1 MPETQR
7 VWISVYLA
15 DDSSSV
21 QQRLEQTVAAFCR
34 NCGIPIPPAKNLV
47 IGRTDRGKPYFLHEP
62 KLHLSISHSGNY
74 WGCAIANQTVGFDL
88 QQKEQPRQESPEE
101 MLRRHQKM
109 ANRFFHPQE
118 SEFVAKDCGYN
129 FLTVWTAREA
139 YVKHTGQG
147 IDQFFSEHCVVPK
160 DELDRLRISG
170 DTDRVQWFA
179 MGKYFQKMY
188 FDREYVMCVCTD
200 IPCECTLIEFPN
212 KIVRSY
218 TMD

>member
-1 MPETQR
+1 MPETQK

-21 QQRLEQTVAAFCR
+21 QQRLEQAVAAFCR
-34 NCGIPIPPAKNLV
+34 GCGIPIPPPENLV

-62 KLHLSISHSGNY
+62 QLHLSISHSGNY

-101 MLRRHQKM
+101 M

-118 SEFVAKDCGYN
+118 SKFVAQDCAYN

-139 YVKHTGQG
+139 YVKYTGQG

-160 DELDRLRISG
+160 DEQDQLRISG
-170 DTDRVQWFA
+170 DTGRVQWFA
-179 MGKYFQKMY
+179 MGKYFQKMN
-188 FDREYVMCVCTD
+188 FDREYVMCICTD
-200 IPCECTLIEFPN
+200 APCECTVIAPKN
-212 KIVRSY
+212 KMVRSCV
-218 TMD
+218 MD